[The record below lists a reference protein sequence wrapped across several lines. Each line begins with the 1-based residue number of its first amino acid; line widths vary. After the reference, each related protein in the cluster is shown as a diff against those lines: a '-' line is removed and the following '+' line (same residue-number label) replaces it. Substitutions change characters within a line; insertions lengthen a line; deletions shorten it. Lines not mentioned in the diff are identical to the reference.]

1 MLQGRA
7 LEQALISWDVLAR
20 AEIADWE
27 GDYIA
32 ALRANAERARDALP
46 ASGEVGVRADVSCD
60 GIVAQLAP
68 PETKRATVD
77 DLLAAV
83 GVHELA
89 AYREL
94 SVRSRSAVDELR
106 TAGVLAQLRQ
116 YARLL
121 SLAHLP
127 TLATFYLQSA
137 SRCLA
142 SAMRATTWSRF
153 CATLTHEISYRV
165 TSFKS
170 DGQPV
175 QDELAVY
182 ATARTLISRG
192 APDTAFGLVGERC
205 GGGKRPNP
213 DALSDRMA
221 LSAPS
226 SRRRLVSSVS
236 QPNKSPRSR
245 SPRRVEEQS
254 TMTFGE
260 TSVAR

>member
-1 MLQGRA
+1 MSDYIPELSSLAESRALELIATALPALDEKLALPSPEYPAVDGAPATELPALLGQLIRRGLQRPLVEALLGMLQGRA
-7 LEQALISWDVLAR
+7 LEQTLISWDVLAR

-127 TLATFYLQSA
+127 TLATFYLRSA
-137 SRCLA
+137 
-142 SAMRATTWSRF
+142 
-153 CATLTHEISYRV
+153 E
-165 TSFKS
+165 
-170 DGQPV
+170 
-175 QDELAVY
+175 
-182 ATARTLISRG
+182 
-192 APDTAFGLVGERC
+192 
-205 GGGKRPNP
+205 
-213 DALSDRMA
+213 
-221 LSAPS
+221 
-226 SRRRLVSSVS
+226 
-236 QPNKSPRSR
+236 
-245 SPRRVEEQS
+245 
-254 TMTFGE
+254 
-260 TSVAR
+260 